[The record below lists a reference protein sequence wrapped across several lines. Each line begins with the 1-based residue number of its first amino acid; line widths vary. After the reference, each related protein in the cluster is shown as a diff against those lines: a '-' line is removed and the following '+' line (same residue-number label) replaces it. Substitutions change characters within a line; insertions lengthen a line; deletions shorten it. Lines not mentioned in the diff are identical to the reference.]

1 MTLASCDSRKT
12 AGENPFFTEWD
23 TPHGVPPFDK
33 ILPEHFMPAF
43 ERGMSLHEA
52 EIDAIT
58 SNKDEATF
66 ENTILAYDDAGQML
80 AQTELVFG
88 MLCAAETNDRMQA
101 LQEQAMPLLAA
112 HRDKIRLD
120 DKLFVRVKEV
130 YDRRAALGLDA
141 EQMRLLQKTYD
152 SFVRAGALLD
162 AEQKARLKEING
174 QLSLTAVKFGITSSP
189 KTTISC
195 SNSSRTNSTG
205 CRQASATPPA
215 RRPGR
220 WARATSGSSR
230 STSPA

>member
-66 ENTILAYDDAGQML
+66 ENTILAYDNAGQML

-162 AEQKARLKEING
+162 AEQKARLKEITG
-174 QLSLTAVKFGITSSP
+174 
-189 KTTISC
+189 SC
-195 SNSSRTNSTG
+195 RSR
-205 CRQASATPPA
+205 P
-215 RRPGR
+215 
-220 WARATSGSSR
+220 
-230 STSPA
+230 

>member
-66 ENTILAYDDAGQML
+66 ENTILAYDNAGQML

-130 YDRRAALGLDA
+130 YDRRAALGSTPSRCA
-141 EQMRLLQKTYD
+141 CCRK
-152 SFVRAGALLD
+152 
-162 AEQKARLKEING
+162 
-174 QLSLTAVKFGITSSP
+174 P
-189 KTTISC
+189 TTPSC
-195 SNSSRTNSTG
+195 VPGRCSTP
-205 CRQASATPPA
+205 S
-215 RRPGR
+215 RRP
-220 WARATSGSSR
+220 A
-230 STSPA
+230 